1 MTGFDLFGS
10 LIELLK
16 DSVNFSLPFTKI
28 DYFQRGVLL
37 RWGNPRM
44 RRKAPKRWLIYK
56 PWKYKKVT
64 REEDCVVG
72 PGFIWHWPFN
82 IDEIIVTNVVFET
95 APIADLQIET
105 KDGIAIN
112 AQPVVG
118 YCIINVRKF
127 LLEVEEATSAVV
139 DVAGGAIVEAV
150 RKKTWEEIK
159 ADTEFTRKI
168 RDVVAR
174 RANERFGIEIQSMY
188 FHSLVRMG
196 FRHGVLKLAWQQ

>member
-1 MTGFDLFGS
+1 MTPLDLFGS

-16 DSVNFSLPFTKI
+16 DSVNFFLPFTKI

-44 RRKAPKRWLIYK
+44 RRPAPRRWLLYK
-56 PWKYKKVT
+56 PWKFRKVK

-72 PGFIWHWPFN
+72 PGFIFHFPFN
-82 IDEIIVTNVVFET
+82 IDEILTTNVVFET
-95 APIADLQIET
+95 ASIDDLQIET
-105 KDGIAIN
+105 KDDIAIVVG
-112 AQPVVG
+112 PVVG
-118 YCIINVRKF
+118 YRITDVRKF
-127 LLEVEEATSAVV
+127 LLDVEDATSAVV

-174 RANERFGIEIQSMY
+174 RANERFGIKIESMY

-196 FRHGVLKLAWQQ
+196 LKHGVLKVSM

>member
-1 MTGFDLFGS
+1 MTGLDLFGS

-16 DSVNFSLPFTKI
+16 DSVNFFLPFTLI
-28 DYFQRGVLL
+28 NYFQRGVLL

-44 RRKAPKRWLIYK
+44 RRNAPKRWLLYK
-56 PWKYKKVT
+56 PWKFRKVE
-64 REEDCVVG
+64 RVEDCVIG
-72 PGFIWHWPFN
+72 PGFVWHWPFN
-82 IDEIIVTNVVFET
+82 IDEVMTTNIVFET
-95 APIADLQIET
+95 AAIDDLQIET

-112 AQPVVG
+112 ARPVVG
-118 YCIINVRKF
+118 YEIDDVRKF
-127 LLEVEEATSAVV
+127 LLEVEEATSAVI

-150 RKKTWEEIK
+150 RKKTWAEIK
-159 ADTEFTRKI
+159 ADTEFTLKI

-196 FRHGVLKLAWQQ
+196 MKHGVLKISM

>member
-1 MTGFDLFGS
+1 MSTVFADRGGKIAGIGRRAYDSGMTRALH
-10 LIELLK
+10 I
-16 DSVNFSLPFTKI
+16 I
-28 DYFQRGVLL
+28 DEAT
-37 RWGNPRM
+37 PRDCLTQLTM
-44 RRKAPKRWLIYK
+44 LAG
-56 PWKYKKVT
+56 
-64 REEDCVVG
+64 EEDCVVG

>member
-16 DSVNFSLPFTKI
+16 DSVYFFLPFTKI

-37 RWGNPRM
+37 RWGNPR
-44 RRKAPKRWLIYK
+44 RRRPAPRRWLLYK
-56 PWKYKKVT
+56 PCKFRKVE
-64 REEDCVVG
+64 RAEDCVVG

-105 KDGIAIN
+105 LDGIAIN
-112 AQPVVG
+112 AKPVVG
-118 YCIINVRKF
+118 YRIINVRQF
-127 LLEVEEATSAVV
+127 LLDVEDATSAVV

-174 RANERFGIEIQSMY
+174 RANERFGIKIETMY

-196 FRHGVLKLAWQQ
+196 LKHGVLKVSM

>member
-1 MTGFDLFGS
+1 MTGLDLFGS

-16 DSVNFSLPFTKI
+16 DSVNFFLPFTMI
-28 DYFQRGVLL
+28 NYFQRGVLL

-44 RRKAPKRWLIYK
+44 RRNVPKRWLLYK
-56 PWKYKKVT
+56 PWKFWKVE
-64 REEDCVVG
+64 RVEDCVIG
-72 PGFIWHWPFN
+72 PGFVWHWPFN
-82 IDEIIVTNVVFET
+82 IDEVMTTNIVFET
-95 APIADLQIET
+95 AAIDDLQIET

-112 AQPVVG
+112 ARPVVG
-118 YCIINVRKF
+118 YEIDDVRKF

-196 FRHGVLKLAWQQ
+196 MKHGVLKISM